1 MAERYKIINLL
12 SKDAAG
18 GVYLAE
24 DTMLERKVVYR
35 HIDAD
40 TGMERSST
48 WADDMAAYAG
58 KLCAF
63 QHPNIVT
70 IYDVPIDDSGF
81 SMVTQYIEGETLAER
96 LVQGPIREIGAY
108 RMAVDLLEALHAA
121 HDAGVYHGALHTGSI
136 KRLARATGGYRY
148 LIMDLGLNTLATMVK
163 GEDIH
168 IADPVLL
175 APELHGED
183 AEPDERADLFMVG
196 QLCYTALVGGHP
208 FSGKSADECAA
219 AHLAGELPPLSN
231 YVPHLN
237 PDFASWVMQMCS
249 GERGKRPAS
258 IDEAAKLLH
267 AIKVVDPDAT
277 SGNVPT
283 VSLAQEPV
291 PVATVPMA
299 AVLPTKN
306 QTVPVATLTAKQ
318 QPVPVATISGG
329 GAPPLSAANQAMQ
342 GSGDFLA
349 TSDSSNKTMIIV
361 VVSLVVVVV
370 LAVGLTF
377 LFSSGG
383 EQEEAKQQDL
393 SKVVIPEGVKA
404 HMHEPVLIGKE
415 GDPGIVSL
423 EGEKI
428 LDWVVYTGANI
439 SSGRAE
445 NPGRQFRISTSTA
458 GKFSEAARKM
468 PVWFETG
475 GKELEPKA
483 ATGAKTGN
491 AKAGDGWSIGIWV
504 PKQNNGPVLVT
515 LCVFQQWAAFDIAV
529 SLPNRDVVDFQVPKQ
544 DPGVLRIPIEI
555 PKPKKGG
562 FYTVKITCAKDS
574 MGDFAMGLNA
584 VVVEKK

>member
-18 GVYLAE
+18 GMYLAE
-24 DTMLERKVVYR
+24 DTMLGRKVVCR
-35 HIDAD
+35 HIDAAV
-40 TGMERSST
+40 GMERSDS
-48 WADDMAAYAG
+48 WAEEMGTYAG

-70 IYDVPIDDSGF
+70 VYDVPIDDAGF
-81 SMVTQYIEGETLAER
+81 SMVTQFIEGETLAQR
-96 LVQGPIREIGAY
+96 LEQGPIREIGAY
-108 RMAVDLLEALHAA
+108 RMAADVLEALHAA
-121 HDAGVYHGALHTGSI
+121 HAAGVYHGALHTGSI
-136 KRLARATGGYRY
+136 KRLPRATGGYRY

-183 AEPDERADLFMVG
+183 TEPDESADLFMVG
-196 QLCYTALVGGHP
+196 QLCYTALAGGHP
-208 FSGKSADECAA
+208 FSGKSPEECAA
-219 AHLAGELPPLSN
+219 AHLAGELPPLTN

-237 PDFASWVMQMCS
+237 PDFANWVMQMCA
-249 GERGKRPAS
+249 GERAGRPAS

-277 SGNVPT
+277 SGNIPT
-283 VSLAQEPV
+283 VSLAQKPV
-291 PVATVPMA
+291 PVATLPMA

-306 QTVPVATLTAKQ
+306 QAVPVATLTAKQ

-329 GAPPLSAANQAMQ
+329 GAPPLSASNQAMQ

-361 VVSLVVVVV
+361 IASLVVVVV

-383 EQEEAKQQDL
+383 GEEEARQQDL
-393 SKVVIPEGVKA
+393 SKVVIPEGAKA
-404 HMHEPVLIGKE
+404 YLHKLELVGKKD
-415 GDPGIVSL
+415 DPGIVSL

-428 LDWVVYTGANI
+428 LDWVVYTGAKVSAAKDQNPA
-439 SSGRAE
+439 RAYRL
-445 NPGRQFRISTSTA
+445 NTTTA

-491 AKAGDGWSIGIWV
+491 AKAGEGWSISLRV
-504 PKQNNGPVLVT
+504 PKQHKGPMLVK
-515 LCVFQQWAAFDIAV
+515 LYVFQEWAAFDIAV
-529 SLPNRDVVDFQVPKQ
+529 TLANGEVVDLQTPIQ
-544 DPGVLRIPIEI
+544 DPGVLLIPIEI
-555 PKPKKGG
+555 PKPKGG
-562 FYTVKITCAKDS
+562 QFYTVKITSAKDAT
-574 MGDFAMGLNA
+574 GDFAMGLNA
-584 VVVEKK
+584 VVVEKR